1 MPETK
6 ISEPKISAQFLRH
19 VANCIE
25 LTGHSAAMLLGKIA
39 VTRTML
45 EDPDGLIPLAHFVSF
60 FEDAAELV
68 RNPHFGLHA
77 GRLAGSDSLGP
88 LSFLFLSAPD
98 LRTAFAS
105 FTRYLSAMQQASRN
119 HFADEGQ
126 WATFSYGVLDQSLT
140 RRRQDAEYSIGAMFS
155 LARQYTGGDIELREV
170 RFEHA
175 RVGDYARYR
184 DYFGCDVFFEQ
195 DCNAL
200 MLEGRYLA
208 VRGRVLS
215 PSLHPI
221 LEEHLRRMA
230 GRDAARSFALQ
241 ITALI
246 EAAPLDAPPT
256 IIGAAR
262 LLGMS
267 VPTLHRR
274 LRACGTGWRALLH
287 EHRMVA
293 AARLLR
299 ESRRNIS
306 AIALA
311 VGFAESASFTRSFAR
326 RFGISP
332 GRYRALEAAATP
344 PTSPPR

>member
-1 MPETK
+1 MA
-6 ISEPKISAQFLRH
+6 EPTISAQFLRH
-19 VANCIE
+19 VANCVE
-25 LTGHSAAMLLGKIA
+25 LTGHSAAGLLGKIA
-39 VTRTML
+39 VTREML

-60 FEDAAELV
+60 FEDAAALV
-68 RNPHFGLHA
+68 RNPHFGLHTA
-77 GRLAGSDSLGP
+77 RLAGSDSLGP

-105 FTRYLSAMQQASRN
+105 FARYLSTFQHATRHQFTDQGNR
-119 HFADEGQ
+119 
-126 WATFSYGVLDQSLT
+126 ATFAYGLADQSLT
-140 RRRQDAEYSIGAMFS
+140 RRRQDAEYSIGAMVS
-155 LARQYTGGDIELREV
+155 LARQYTGGEIEISEV
-170 RFEHA
+170 RFEHE

-200 MLEGRYLA
+200 TLEGRYLA

-221 LEEHLRRMA
+221 LEEHLRRLA
-230 GRDAARSFALQ
+230 GRDHAQSFAGRVK
-241 ITALI
+241 ALI

-256 IIGAAR
+256 LDEAAR
-262 LLGMS
+262 RLEVS

-274 LRACGTGWRALLH
+274 LRSDGTGWRAMLH

-299 ESRRNIS
+299 ESRRNVS
-306 AIALA
+306 GIALA

-332 GRYRALEAAATP
+332 GRYRALEADESANRA
-344 PTSPPR
+344 